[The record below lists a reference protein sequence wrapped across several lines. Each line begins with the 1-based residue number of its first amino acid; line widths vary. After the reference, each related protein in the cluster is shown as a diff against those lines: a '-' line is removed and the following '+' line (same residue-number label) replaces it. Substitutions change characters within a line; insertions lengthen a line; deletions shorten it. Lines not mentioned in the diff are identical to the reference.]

1 MFASISEILKACRKR
16 GLAVWQL
23 MLEQELERNEMT
35 EEELYRDM
43 EAKLQV
49 MENAVQRG
57 RKGVRSYS
65 GMSENGALRMSEY
78 AKSGRSI
85 TEGTFIEAIT
95 NAVAVNEVNA
105 SMGIICATPTAGSA
119 GVLPA
124 VLLACRD
131 RLNLSREDQIRFLL
145 TAGAFGLVIGNEAS
159 ISGAEGGC
167 QAEVGSASAMA
178 AAALVWAAGGTP
190 EQSAAALGIALMNVL
205 GLVCDPVAG
214 LVEIPCIKRNAMGAA
229 NALAAAEIALAGVP
243 CEIPADEVIESM
255 GRVGRL
261 MPAALRETA
270 LGGVAA
276 SRTGR
281 KIAKALK
288 SKKKALMAD
297 GEE

>member
-1 MFASISEILKACRKR
+1 MLTSVSDLIKTCNKR
-16 GLAVWQL
+16 NIPVWQL
-23 MLEQELERNEMT
+23 MIEQEIEYNEVT
-35 EEELYRDM
+35 KEDIYRDM

-49 MENAVQRG
+49 MEQSVERG
-57 RKGVRSYS
+57 RGGVRSYS
-65 GMSENGALRMSEY
+65 GMSENGALKMSEY
-78 AKSGRSI
+78 AESGRSI
-85 TEGTFIEAIT
+85 TEGTFMEAIT
-95 NAVAVNEVNA
+95 NAIAVNEVNA

-124 VLLACRD
+124 VLMACRD
-131 RLNLSREDQIRFLL
+131 RLELSREDQIHFLL
-145 TAGAFGLVIGNEAS
+145 TAGAFGLIIGNQAS

-178 AAALVWAAGGTP
+178 AAALVWAAGGTV

-229 NALAAAEIALAGVP
+229 NALAAAEITLAGVP

-270 LGGVAA
+270 LGGVAT
-276 SRTGR
+276 SKTGK

-288 SKKKALMAD
+288 SKKKALMAED
-297 GEE
+297 KS